1 MPDYDGAYGRLTAW
15 LLQSYE
21 DRHIEVEHG
30 ATEEWLEEP
39 TDHFEEN
46 VGWVID
52 SPGVR
57 MQSVT
62 VRAYDASPGLMEEVG
77 RDCWTHAEVCV
88 TGTGSSLDEAAQV
101 VLNHIERILWSEIEY
116 KGKETT

>member
-1 MPDYDGAYGRLTAW
+1 
-15 LLQSYE
+15 
-21 DRHIEVEHG
+21 
-30 ATEEWLEEP
+30 
-39 TDHFEEN
+39 
-46 VGWVID
+46 
-52 SPGVR
+52 
-57 MQSVT
+57 
-62 VRAYDASPGLMEEVG
+62 MEEVG

>member
-57 MQSVT
+57 MQSGPHGRGRPRLLDT
-62 VRAYDASPGLMEEVG
+62 RRGVRHRHRQLS
-77 RDCWTHAEVCV
+77 R
-88 TGTGSSLDEAAQV
+88 
-101 VLNHIERILWSEIEY
+101 
-116 KGKETT
+116 